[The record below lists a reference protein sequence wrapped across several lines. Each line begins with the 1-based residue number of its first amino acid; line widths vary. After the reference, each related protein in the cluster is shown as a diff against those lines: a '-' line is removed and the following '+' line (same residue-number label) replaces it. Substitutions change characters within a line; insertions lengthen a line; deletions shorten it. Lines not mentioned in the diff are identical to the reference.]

1 MRVELLRG
9 AEADLLEA
17 YIRFEQT
24 SGGAGDRFYR
34 TLDRALENVRQH
46 PQIAPIYRAAYR
58 RLVLPQFGLGVFYA
72 IEGERVMVGAILD
85 LRQNPDAIERRLTR

>member
-17 YIRFEQT
+17 YVRFEQT
-24 SGGAGDRFYR
+24 SGGLGDRFYR
-34 TLDRALENVRQH
+34 TLDRALENVRRH
-46 PQIAPIYRAAYR
+46 PMIAPIYRDAYR
-58 RLVLPQFGLGVFYA
+58 RLVIRQFGLGVFYA

-85 LRQNPDAIERRLTR
+85 LRQSPGAIERRLSP